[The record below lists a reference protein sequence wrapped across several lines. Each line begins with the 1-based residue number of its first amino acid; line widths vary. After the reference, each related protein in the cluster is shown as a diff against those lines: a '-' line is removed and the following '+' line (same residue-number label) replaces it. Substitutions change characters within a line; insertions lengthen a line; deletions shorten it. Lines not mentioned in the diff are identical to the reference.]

1 MREKVLVFIG
11 GGNLGGEDVGKELR
25 GAEIHIHPVRMKE
38 VKLTRSFLLQDKSRN
53 YLHFSTVST

>member
-11 GGNLGGEDVGKELR
+11 GGHLGGEDVGMEFR

-38 VKLTRSFLLQDKSRN
+38 VFLLQDKNRK
-53 YLHFSTVST
+53 YQYFSTVSSH